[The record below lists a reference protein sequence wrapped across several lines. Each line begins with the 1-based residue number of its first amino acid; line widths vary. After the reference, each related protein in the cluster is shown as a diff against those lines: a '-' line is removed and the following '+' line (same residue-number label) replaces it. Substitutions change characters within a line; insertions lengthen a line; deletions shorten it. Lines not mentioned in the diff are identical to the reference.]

1 MQFRDQVEAFLDECL
16 AALPEAPRDVVAV
29 GHSLGGGVLLLTQAF
44 AKRKRFSRMLIFE
57 PMWLFVNPS
66 LHKLINLPVM
76 PPSNTRLE
84 PDVVA
89 QAFRR
94 RSEWPSRAEAGEKLS
109 RKDFFAS
116 WDKRVFQAYLDGGLK
131 GNEPCS
137 LACSPQT
144 EANLFLSG
152 VPQALLDVLRRGD
165 GLHGCELH
173 VSIGTDTM
181 WTRVAADELFGSLR
195 PAPCV
200 EVEPGGHMWPME
212 RPKDFARRAAAVLS
226 TRCSQMGTSFYN
238 IHPCKRCI
246 RRLERDARMGR
257 TGRAV
262 TIYIPDEY
270 AKVKLLGRECCS
282 KVQSKVLRRSIAAEA
297 IQHWADKI
305 AAFEED
311 INVIIQ
317 EESVDKELRLADLL
331 AQKSDNLEKHKK
343 NIAARPAKEWYMSNK
358 DKAKLR
364 QSERQSLEEAEAKAL
379 AKDEEEKEPKKRKG
393 PLTEEEVQERRAQRN
408 RARLK
413 AKREAEKAERERE
426 QLRARASAKR
436 SRRVQRDAEEFPLTI
451 GERIFKQKM
460 ERRKKKG
467 SKGKAAK
474 KSKARCRSQHV
485 ELHAAWQW
493 GRKCEHFVILCP
505 GLGHESGEIL
515 CQKTWEERG
524 WCRAERTA
532 RKLALNGG
540 PVIVIESETSQLFLT
555 EIATCEP
562 PVAEGRFSV
571 DLDRKRV
578 ANIVLQLIRRRLL
591 LLLEQNNLTEYR
603 FLYNQQSLLLKG
615 SGVDCV
621 ELGIPGFSP
630 ESFPDPE
637 ELLMAKFMHQNG
649 FSSLKQ
655 RDAAGWSPMC
665 YAAMSGNASLV
676 SALLRRNADAND
688 RIRKAK
694 PQVFFSKNMHAIAIA
709 ACFRSNEVI
718 KVLLAAHAKVDAK
731 DGHKHTA
738 LHWSAGSN
746 DAETVR
752 LLVNG
757 GADHTLK
764 QNLGV
769 SVLQLACFNCSGNAV
784 RELLRLRPKQNVE
797 QCFHYSFML
806 FAGSSELVQILL
818 DAKADM
824 NEQLDFAKT
833 KAWPMW
839 LLCNFSGWKYK
850 RGLSRTRLCRMG
862 YHHHLAT
869 PLMFTVLGGA
879 ADAAWTLLTAGA
891 RRDLKNSRGKTAFD
905 LAFEFGTNP
914 ELVAALDPDSKLPKA
929 FPEPSEEDEEE
940 VPVEVRGKVPQG
952 EAKAPPANAGSV
964 QHMPVRQTLR
974 GRSRPPLRFSQFTGT
989 VQVSPGD
996 SFEWSVLG
1004 QFLDCCGLP
1013 ANAFSKN
1020 KRTSRFILLAG
1031 QRGRQKYR
1039 PSATGKVE
1047 KPGRRLW
1054 ESDSDDSADDDVDKS
1069 DDRAVCAQQF
1079 GYQDDT
1085 TIKTSGMAAGD
1096 PKSKLNEFLM
1106 KYCGR
1111 PVTKQDAVYIVSR
1124 FRHNEYQCVVKLEC
1138 MDGAEYAGEVCADA
1152 KAAEKSAAE
1161 QVLVGNQE
1169 LVEATLQG
1177 TGGQKRK
1184 ASSALSPAEKRAK
1197 ADQDPADNPA
1207 ITPKTQL
1214 NSLVMRIIKRYLQKG
1229 ETVYDTKQVQGLY
1242 QSTVTLAALPGEW
1255 GERAW
1260 AGHLCPTKQKAE
1272 QSAADEA
1279 LKDLQQDE
1287 EMQAEASKPKGAG
1300 KKGKGK
1306 GKFGPTG
1313 GGWEMGFFDHV
1324 MLGAW
1329 GWSPMSK
1336 GKGKGFGATERRI
1349 PGRDRI
1355 TDAPC
1360 VGTVVEWHGQHGFL
1374 EAALPIDHPMA
1385 NSRGGKIFIHQRDLP
1400 EGVESLLEGQPL
1412 SFHVFTDSSGL
1423 GAEEVVIA

>member
-1 MQFRDQVEAFLDECL
+1 MRRGSGGASPLEAFAVALLQNPQKRSSMTEEGTPFPMYTVPMRKLLLMQQVKPHEELLEQGIVVVFDESMGKAIFVSHQWLGRKHPDPYSHQLKVLQNALRNML
-16 AALPEAPRDVVAV
+16 AGMTYISPAVNHEAMY
-29 GHSLGGGVLLLTQAF
+29 GHSAISFVDDLQATT
-44 AKRKRFSRMLIFE
+44 IFL
-57 PMWLFVNPS
+57 WY
-66 LHKLINLPVM
+66 
-76 PPSNTRLE
+76 
-84 PDVVA
+84 
-89 QAFRR
+89 
-94 RSEWPSRAEAGEKLS
+94 
-109 RKDFFAS
+109 DFFS
-116 WDKRVFQAYLDGGLK
+116 
-131 GNEPCS
+131 C
-137 LACSPQT
+137 
-144 EANLFLSG
+144 
-152 VPQALLDVLRRGD
+152 PQA
-165 GLHGCELH
+165 
-173 VSIGTDTM
+173 
-181 WTRVAADELFGSLR
+181 DE
-195 PAPCV
+195 
-200 EVEPGGHMWPME
+200 H
-212 RPKDFARRAAAVLS
+212 
-226 TRCSQMGTSFYN
+226 
-238 IHPCKRCI
+238 H
-246 RRLERDARMGR
+246 
-257 TGRAV
+257 
-262 TIYIPDEY
+262 
-270 AKVKLLGRECCS
+270 
-282 KVQSKVLRRSIAAEA
+282 
-297 IQHWADKI
+297 
-305 AAFEED
+305 
-311 INVIIQ
+311 
-317 EESVDKELRLADLL
+317 
-331 AQKSDNLEKHKK
+331 
-343 NIAARPAKEWYMSNK
+343 
-358 DKAKLR
+358 
-364 QSERQSLEEAEAKAL
+364 
-379 AKDEEEKEPKKRKG
+379 
-393 PLTEEEVQERRAQRN
+393 
-408 RARLK
+408 
-413 AKREAEKAERERE
+413 AERHNAIACIPSYVTR
-426 QLRARASAKR
+426 
-436 SRRVQRDAEEFPLTI
+436 
-451 GERIFKQKM
+451 
-460 ERRKKKG
+460 
-467 SKGKAAK
+467 
-474 KSKARCRSQHV
+474 
-485 ELHAAWQW
+485 
-493 GRKCEHFVILCP
+493 CEHFVILCP

-952 EAKAPPANAGSV
+952 TCSGAT
-964 QHMPVRQTLR
+964 VRR
-974 GRSRPPLRFSQFTGT
+974 
-989 VQVSPGD
+989 
-996 SFEWSVLG
+996 
-1004 QFLDCCGLP
+1004 
-1013 ANAFSKN
+1013 
-1020 KRTSRFILLAG
+1020 
-1031 QRGRQKYR
+1031 
-1039 PSATGKVE
+1039 
-1047 KPGRRLW
+1047 
-1054 ESDSDDSADDDVDKS
+1054 
-1069 DDRAVCAQQF
+1069 
-1079 GYQDDT
+1079 
-1085 TIKTSGMAAGD
+1085 
-1096 PKSKLNEFLM
+1096 
-1106 KYCGR
+1106 
-1111 PVTKQDAVYIVSR
+1111 
-1124 FRHNEYQCVVKLEC
+1124 
-1138 MDGAEYAGEVCADA
+1138 GAE
-1152 KAAEKSAAE
+1152 
-1161 QVLVGNQE
+1161 
-1169 LVEATLQG
+1169 
-1177 TGGQKRK
+1177 
-1184 ASSALSPAEKRAK
+1184 
-1197 ADQDPADNPA
+1197 DPPDLLF
-1207 ITPKTQL
+1207 I
-1214 NSLVMRIIKRYLQKG
+1214 RI
-1229 ETVYDTKQVQGLY
+1229 D
-1242 QSTVTLAALPGEW
+1242 
-1255 GERAW
+1255 
-1260 AGHLCPTKQKAE
+1260 
-1272 QSAADEA
+1272 
-1279 LKDLQQDE
+1279 
-1287 EMQAEASKPKGAG
+1287 
-1300 KKGKGK
+1300 
-1306 GKFGPTG
+1306 
-1313 GGWEMGFFDHV
+1313 
-1324 MLGAW
+1324 
-1329 GWSPMSK
+1329 
-1336 GKGKGFGATERRI
+1336 
-1349 PGRDRI
+1349 
-1355 TDAPC
+1355 
-1360 VGTVVEWHGQHGFL
+1360 
-1374 EAALPIDHPMA
+1374 
-1385 NSRGGKIFIHQRDLP
+1385 
-1400 EGVESLLEGQPL
+1400 
-1412 SFHVFTDSSGL
+1412 
-1423 GAEEVVIA
+1423 